1 MSNPGSDDTRWQQAQ
16 VKAADRVEEI
26 ESEWT
31 AKNFPGP
38 TKEQQG
44 RVDSAIADTA
54 KEYGV
59 PESTLRRAVLWEA
72 RPVKDIHQIYE
83 EALEVS
89 RWASRKFS
97 AIQSDYRSGKISD
110 DAFLKGK
117 TAHDRAQEVFDA
129 AEAAYIKAKAETR
142 PIETMSPIET
152 MPTVAGSWVKLAG
165 GDRSFSPADG
175 MVIDSKTYSL
185 KGESRLESSAL
196 AQAARL
202 KGTIFTDVRIIYAL
216 ESGMYYVYAATNGK
230 PAPAEEKPSGLT
242 VVDYDK
248 QYSLSEL
255 KAKAHAAG
263 VGTGGDKKALCRK
276 LMDAGVL

>member
-1 MSNPGSDDTRWQQAQ
+1 MNGSDWQQAQ
-16 VKAADRVEEI
+16 IKAAARVEEI

-31 AKNFPGP
+31 VKNFPGP
-38 TKEQQG
+38 TKEQQA
-44 RVDSAIADTA
+44 RIYSAIADTA

-83 EALEVS
+83 EAIEVS

-97 AIQSDYRSGKISD
+97 AIQLDYRSGKISD
-110 DAFLKGK
+110 DTFLKGK
-117 TAHDRAQEVFDA
+117 AAHDRAQEVFDA
-129 AEAAYIKAKAETR
+129 AEAAYIKAKAEAK
-142 PIETMSPIET
+142 PIETKSPLEI
-152 MPTVAGSWVKLAG
+152 MPTVAGSWVKITG
-165 GDRSFSPADG
+165 GGHSFQAADG
-175 MVIDSKTYSL
+175 MVIDGKTYSL
-185 KGESRLESSAL
+185 KGESRLESSAS

-202 KGTIFTDVRIIYAL
+202 KGTIFDDVRVIYAL
-216 ESGMYYVYAATNGK
+216 DSGAYYVYAASTGK
-230 PAPAEEKPSGLT
+230 PAPAEAETARLT

-255 KAKAHAAG
+255 KSKARAAG

>member
-1 MSNPGSDDTRWQQAQ
+1 MNGSDWQQAQ
-16 VKAADRVEEI
+16 IKAAARVEEI

-31 AKNFPGP
+31 VKNFPGP
-38 TKEQQG
+38 TKEQQA
-44 RVDSAIADTA
+44 RIYSAIADTA

-117 TAHDRAQEVFDA
+117 AAHDRAQEVFDA
-129 AEAAYIKAKAETR
+129 AEAAYIKAKAEAR
-142 PIETMSPIET
+142 PIETMSHIEII
-152 MPTVAGSWVKLAG
+152 PTVAGSWVKLAG
-165 GDRSFSPADG
+165 GGRSFTAASG
-175 MVIDSKTYSL
+175 MVIDGKPYSL

-202 KGTIFTDVRIIYAL
+202 EGTIFTDVRIIYA
-216 ESGMYYVYAATNGK
+216 EDSAVYYVYAASDGK
-230 PAPAEEKPSGLT
+230 PVPAEEKPAGLS
-242 VVDYDK
+242 VVDCDR

-255 KAKAHAAG
+255 KSMARAVG
-263 VGTGGDKKALCRK
+263 VSTSGDKKTLCRK
-276 LMDAGVL
+276 LMDASVL